1 MSSSTESPSIPTL
14 CLNMIVKNE
23 SRIIHRLLN
32 SVKDIID
39 CFCICDTGS
48 TDNTVELI
56 EQFGREHNIAGK
68 VIKEP
73 FRNFEYNRSH
83 ALRECDSMDAD
94 FILLLDADMIF
105 WKNPKNQYFCN
116 SV

>member
-48 TDNTVELI
+48 TDNTVAVSYTHLTLPTTPY
-56 EQFGREHNIAGK
+56 
-68 VIKEP
+68 V
-73 FRNFEYNRSH
+73 
-83 ALRECDSMDAD
+83 
-94 FILLLDADMIF
+94 
-105 WKNPKNQYFCN
+105 
-116 SV
+116 